1 MDADNEGQ
9 TQTACPLVWAVQ
21 YSRKAGVAIA
31 FVAVDVAASPA
42 FRQASE
48 AFSGL
53 FEGMTP
59 ALFTARMIGGQRA
72 RRRIADAAFE
82 AEALAIERARG
93 AWTGDIP
100 CKAPHP
106 EEIEERR
113 AKARHLRD
121 VAADCWAD
129 ASQLPWEID
138 PQLSGLWAVAKPAP
152 ISAHW
157 PCDEPPAEEMA
168 QAAARELRALAEEIF
183 GPEAVLFGRVISAAE
198 NSAAS
203 AANGGK
209 SGVQMAA
216 AIRAAI
222 EQRELVRAARAASA
236 EPGPAAVAS
245 DGPVSE
251 QAEPPARR
259 KPRSL

>member
-1 MDADNEGQ
+1 LRGARRPIILPRRLFHANWPRLLSGH
-9 TQTACPLVWAVQ
+9 
-21 YSRKAGVAIA
+21 G
-31 FVAVDVAASPA
+31 ASPP
-42 FRQASE
+42 RQALRRHSRRPLRSR
-48 AFSGL
+48 SGRPSRRRL
-53 FEGMTP
+53 
-59 ALFTARMIGGQRA
+59 ALGKLIGGQRA

-93 AWTGDIP
+93 AWTGEIP

-121 VAADCWAD
+121 AAADCWAD

-157 PCDEPPAEEMA
+157 LCDEPPAEEMA

-203 AANGGK
+203 DANGGK

-236 EPGPAAVAS
+236 EPGLAAATS
-245 DGPVSE
+245 DGPVSV
-251 QAEPPARR
+251 QAAPPARR